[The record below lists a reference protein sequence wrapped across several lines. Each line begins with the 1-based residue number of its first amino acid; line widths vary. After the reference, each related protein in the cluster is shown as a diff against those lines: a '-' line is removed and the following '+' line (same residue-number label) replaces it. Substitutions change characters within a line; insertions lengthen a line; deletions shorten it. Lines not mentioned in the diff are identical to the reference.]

1 MKHQYQIEAS
11 YKGRIS
17 GRQFIEKRARTKKHG
32 TYPDKSTSSEQNLS
46 FCALHSNLSGT
57 CNRDQTNLTRTTTSL
72 HLYFNCMALKI
83 GKL

>member
-32 TYPDKSTSSEQNLS
+32 TYPLHISIKLDKK
-46 FCALHSNLSGT
+46 
-57 CNRDQTNLTRTTTSL
+57 TSL
-72 HLYFNCMALKI
+72 LQVNRI
-83 GKL
+83 